1 MLDVLT
7 EIDHVAIAVNDLEA
21 AIDYY
26 HRAFGAEVE
35 HREVVESDG
44 VEEALLKVA
53 DSYVQLLTPT
63 RPDSPV
69 AKALEKR
76 GEGLHH
82 VGYRVDDCAEA
93 LAAVVAAGGKADR
106 PGAPARVAGHDGGL
120 RPPEGQ
126 LRHPHRARAGV
137 TDRFYLDTLARFVA
151 EGVIAPTDRFL
162 VSCGG
167 PVDHDTLLAA
177 GFADVVI
184 TNLDERMDVYN
195 EYEPYEWHHED
206 AEALTAADD
215 SVDWGLVH
223 HGLHHCASPHRAL
236 GELLRVGR
244 KGAIVFEARDS
255 LVVRAGVRLGVVE
268 EYEVTAVAANQGR
281 WGGVRNG
288 PVPNHVYRWTER
300 EVRKTVRSLLPGA
313 PARHPLRLRAAPAD
327 RPAGPEPAGAAGG
340 GRRRRSSSG
349 WRPARATSSRFV
361 VSKNVRPQPWLREG

>member
-1 MLDVLT
+1 
-7 EIDHVAIAVNDLEA
+7 
-21 AIDYY
+21 
-26 HRAFGAEVE
+26 
-35 HREVVESDG
+35 
-44 VEEALLKVA
+44 
-53 DSYVQLLTPT
+53 
-63 RPDSPV
+63 
-69 AKALEKR
+69 
-76 GEGLHH
+76 
-82 VGYRVDDCAEA
+82 
-93 LAAVVAAGGKADR
+93 
-106 PGAPARVAGHDGGL
+106 
-120 RPPEGQ
+120 
-126 LRHPHRARAGV
+126 V

-167 PVDHDTLLAA
+167 QVDHDTLLAA

-195 EYEPYEWHHED
+195 EYAPYEWRHED
-206 AEALTAADD
+206 AEALTAEDD

-244 KGAIVFEARDS
+244 KGAIAFEARDS

-300 EVRKTVRSLLPGA
+300 EVRKTVHSLLPGHQHDIRFA
-313 PARHPLRLRAAPAD
+313 YGLRLPTDRLGRSRLVRAA
-327 RPAGPEPAGAAGG
+327 EAAAPVVERVAPRQGNEF
-340 GRRRRSSSG
+340 
-349 WRPARATSSRFV
+349 AFV
-361 VSKNVRPQPWLREG
+361 IRKNVRPQPWLREG